1 VTEGAALGVNES
13 QVMGALRHVVDPE
26 LAIDVVELGMVGD
39 IEIESGSVL
48 VNMRLTSMSCPFWD
62 LFVEQ
67 VKGAVGDVAGV
78 DDVAV
83 RFDRRVPWR
92 PELMTD
98 AARAELE
105 AVGLMPPSLRPDGAP
120 ADRVSLI
127 RFVDGVLSAPRPA
140 GHERGSV

>member
-1 VTEGAALGVNES
+1 MTVSES
-13 QVMGALRHVVDPE
+13 QVMEALRQVIDPE

-39 IEIESGSVL
+39 IEIDSGAVL

-67 VKGAVGDVAGV
+67 VKGAVADVDGV
-78 DDVAV
+78 QDVAV
-83 RFDRRVPWR
+83 RFDRRVPWS

-105 AVGLMPPSLRPDGAP
+105 AVGLMPPSMRPGAAP
-120 ADRVSLI
+120 VDRVSLI

-140 GHERGSV
+140 RHENGTV